1 MESQIIIGIPGL
13 WKSRTE
19 LVQEIVGKSGGYI
32 LAGNVIHHKEKDIVF
47 EIDVYDHDPSLREAF
62 LYASGGRFEEDLL
75 SKLEKHTYT
84 VYIIAN
90 VQNMQELKEVIEVG
104 NGVLDAG
111 ACFKNRNSRCSVF

>member
-1 MESQIIIGIPGL
+1 MQVAVVS
-13 WKSRTE
+13 
-19 LVQEIVGKSGGYI
+19 
-32 LAGNVIHHKEKDIVF
+32 
-47 EIDVYDHDPSLREAF
+47 
-62 LYASGGRFEEDLL
+62 EDLL

>member
-1 MESQIIIGIPGL
+1 
-13 WKSRTE
+13 
-19 LVQEIVGKSGGYI
+19 
-32 LAGNVIHHKEKDIVF
+32 
-47 EIDVYDHDPSLREAF
+47 YDHDPSLREAF

-111 ACFKNRNSRCSVF
+111 GLALKIETAGVAYSKDEWTELAENKEIFPI